1 MFHRLISSHLVT
13 SFLVV
18 PSTVLLVVGCAGG
31 GGGDGDGDGI
41 GGRYSVIVASESSL
55 ATKCKYIFLCCL
67 KLYNIG
73 LFPLVL
79 HVYRYNGSVTLE

>member
-31 GGGDGDGDGI
+31 GGDGDGI
-41 GGRYSVIVASESSL
+41 GGRYSVIVASESTLS
-55 ATKCKYIFLCCL
+55 TKCKYIFLCCL

-79 HVYRYNGSVTLE
+79 HVYRCNGSVTLE